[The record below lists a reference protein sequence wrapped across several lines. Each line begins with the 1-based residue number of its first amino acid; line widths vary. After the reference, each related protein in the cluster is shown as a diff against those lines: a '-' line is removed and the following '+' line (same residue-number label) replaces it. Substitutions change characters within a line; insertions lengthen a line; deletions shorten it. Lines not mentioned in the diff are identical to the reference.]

1 MAVDGWDKVLQVPFT
16 VIHQ

>member
-1 MAVDGWDKVLQVPFT
+1 MVLQVPFT